1 MGQSILGGETVEKE
15 KGNANLKR
23 WQDKLAKN
31 KSEYEKELNKMAE
44 RDALYNGTQEIS
56 GINGNKAKKSNYVRN
71 IIGEIIEA
79 EVDSSIPLPKVSAKR
94 PEDEDRA
101 ATIEA
106 FLRNELDYL
115 SFEKINDLDERTTPI
130 QGGDFFLVEWDN
142 ERHTHDTIGGVK
154 VSLLHPRQV
163 IPQAGVNNIQD
174 MDYIF
179 ILTGTTKKEIKRKY
193 KVDVFSEEEEFPEV
207 RSNAGEVDTNSDD
220 VVTLITAYYKNKSG
234 GIGVYRWV
242 GNTEVQA
249 LEDYFARRLKYCKK
263 CGNTVAED
271 DRQCKMCGSRAF
283 EHRTQETTPLDR
295 DIDIQV
301 TNGQREYI
309 PQMTDPV
316 YDYMPVVDDMGTEMM
331 DAYGQPMMEYSLVED
346 ARPNEVPVYKL
357 TQYPI
362 ILRRNISKNG
372 SLLGGSDVDSIR
384 DQQEMVKKLGD
395 KIQEKLMKGGS
406 YVTFPAGVNIR
417 KTDEELK
424 VIELEDAAQKSMI
437 DVLNIQANISNDITF
452 MDVAYQAARETI
464 GITDSFQGRK
474 DSTAQSG
481 TAKQFAAAQT
491 AGRLESKRVM
501 KQAAYQELFE
511 LMFKFMIA
519 YADEPRATNSQ
530 NPIGDVEYGRFDRYD
545 FLERDA
551 AGELYWNDDF
561 LFSVDTTNNLAQNRD
576 ALWTATKESYQSGA
590 FGDPSDINT
599 RILYW
604 STLEKYHYPNAGN
617 IKKNLQEQK
626 EQQEAQANEM
636 RALQAGNG
644 NIQGAGVAGGQIQGN
659 IPMSQQPVPGV

>member
-1 MGQSILGGETVEKE
+1 MGTN
-15 KGNANLKR
+15 KGDSSLKK
-23 WQDKLAKN
+23 WQDRLRIN
-31 KSEYEKELNKMAE
+31 RSEYETELERMDE
-44 RDALYNGTQEIS
+44 RDAMYNGTKQIS
-56 GINGNKAKKSNYVRN
+56 GIDGKAAKKSNYVRN

-101 ATIEA
+101 MTIEA

-115 SFEKINDLDERTTPI
+115 PFEKINDMDERTTPI

-142 ERHTHDTIGGVK
+142 ERYTHDTVGGLK
-154 VSLLHPRQV
+154 ISLLHPRQV

-179 ILTGTTKKEIKRKY
+179 VLTGTTKKEIKRRY
-193 KVDVFSEEEEFPEV
+193 NVDVFSEDEEFPAV
-207 RSNAGEVDTNSDD
+207 RSNGGDVEINSDD
-220 VVTLITAYYKNKSG
+220 LVTLVTAYYKNKSG

-242 GNTEVQA
+242 GDTEVQD
-249 LEDYFARRLKYCKK
+249 LPDYFARRLKYCKK
-263 CGNTVAED
+263 CGNTVMEEERA
-271 DRQCKMCGSRAF
+271 CPVCGGRLF
-283 EHRTQETTPLDR
+283 EHRTQETTQIDR
-295 DIDIQV
+295 DIDIEI
-301 TNGQREYI
+301 NGGLREYI
-309 PQMTDPV
+309 PQMTEPV
-316 YDYMPVVDDMGTEMM
+316 YGEIPVRDETGAEVLDELGGVMTE
-331 DAYGQPMMEYSLVED
+331 YGVIEE

-357 TQYPI
+357 SQYPV
-362 ILRRNISKNG
+362 ILRRNISKSG
-372 SLLGGSDVDSIR
+372 ALLGGSDVDSIK

-406 YVTFPAGVNIR
+406 YVTLPAGVNVR

-437 DVLNIQANISNDITF
+437 DVLNIQPNISNDITF

-474 DSTAQSG
+474 DTTAQSG
-481 TAKQFAAAQT
+481 AAKQFAAAQT

-511 LMFKFMIA
+511 MMFKFMLA
-519 YADEPRATNSQ
+519 YADEPRATKRQ
-530 NPIGDVEYGRFDRYD
+530 NPIGDIEYGVFDRYS

-561 LFSVDTTNNLAQNRD
+561 LFSVDTTNNLAQNRE
-576 ALWTATKESYQSGA
+576 ALWTAAKESYQSGA

-604 STLEKYHYPNAGN
+604 ATLEKYHYPNAGN
-617 IKKNLQEQK
+617 IKQNLKEQK
-626 EQQEAQANEM
+626 EQQEARELSGAPHQTP
-636 RALQAGNG
+636 
-644 NIQGAGVAGGQIQGN
+644 QGASPLAPSGNYVSLNARGIGMAGR
-659 IPMSQQPVPGV
+659 

>member
-1 MGQSILGGETVEKE
+1 MPFFIGGETVEKD
-15 KGNANLKR
+15 KGNSSLKR
-23 WQDKLAKN
+23 WQDRLRTN
-31 KSEYEKELNKMAE
+31 RSEYETELDKMNE
-44 RDALYNGTQEIS
+44 RDAMYNGTKQIA
-56 GINGNKAKKSNYVRN
+56 GIDGNAAKKSNYVRN
-71 IIGEIIEA
+71 IVGEIIEA
-79 EVDSSIPLPKVSAKR
+79 EVDSSIPLPKVRAKR
-94 PEDEDRA
+94 PEDEKRA
-101 ATIEA
+101 TTIEA
-106 FLRNELDYL
+106 FLRNELDYQP
-115 SFEKINDLDERTTPI
+115 FEKINDLDERTTPI

-142 ERHTHDTIGGVK
+142 ERHTHDTVGGLK
-154 VSLLHPRQV
+154 ISLLHPRQV
-163 IPQAGVNNIQD
+163 IPQAGVNDIQD

-179 ILTGTTKKEIKRKY
+179 VLTGTTKKEIKRKY
-193 KVDVFSEEEEFPEV
+193 NVDVFSEDEEFPSV
-207 RSNAGEVDTNSDD
+207 RSNGGDVEINSDD
-220 VVTLITAYYKNKSG
+220 LVTLVTAYYKNKNG

-242 GNTEVQA
+242 GDTEVQS
-249 LEDYFARRLKYCKK
+249 LPDYFARRLKYCKK

-271 DRQCKMCGSRAF
+271 DRVCPVCGSKAF

-295 DIDIQV
+295 DIDIQIA
-301 TNGQREYI
+301 NGQREFI
-309 PQMTDPV
+309 SQMTEPV
-316 YDYMPVVDDMGTEMM
+316 YGDVPVLDDMGAEVM
-331 DAYGQPMMEYSLVED
+331 DIYGQPMTEYSIIEESK
-346 ARPNEVPVYKL
+346 PNEVPVYKL

-362 ILRRNISKNG
+362 ILRKNISKNG
-372 SLLGGSDVDSIR
+372 SLLGGSDIDSIK

-406 YVTFPAGVNIR
+406 YVTFPSGVNVR

-424 VIELEDAAQKSMI
+424 VIEVEDPSQKNMI
-437 DVLNIQANISNDITF
+437 DVLNIQPNISNDITF

-530 NPIGDVEYGRFDRYD
+530 NPIGDIEYGRFDRYD

-576 ALWTATKESYQSGA
+576 ALWTSTKEAYQSGA

-604 STLEKYHYPNAGN
+604 ATLEKYHYPNAGN
-617 IKKNLQEQK
+617 IKQNLKEQK

-636 RALQAGNG
+636 RAIQNGNG
-644 NIQGAGVAGGQIQGN
+644 TSLNAAGGGRREGA
-659 IPMSQQPVPGV
+659 VL

>member
-1 MGQSILGGETVEKE
+1 MGGN
-15 KGNANLKR
+15 KGDSSLKK
-23 WQDKLAKN
+23 WQDRLRIN
-31 KSEYEKELNKMAE
+31 RSEYETELERMDE
-44 RDALYNGTQEIS
+44 RDAMYNGTKQIS
-56 GINGNKAKKSNYVRN
+56 GIDGKAAKKSNYVRN
-71 IIGEIIEA
+71 IVGEIIEA
-79 EVDSSIPLPKVSAKR
+79 EVDSSIPMPKVSAKR

-101 ATIEA
+101 MTIEA

-115 SFEKINDLDERTTPI
+115 PFEKINDMDERTTPI

-142 ERHTHDTIGGVK
+142 ERYTHDTVGGLK
-154 VSLLHPRQV
+154 ISLLHPRQV

-179 ILTGTTKKEIKRKY
+179 VLTGTTKKEIKRRY
-193 KVDVFSEEEEFPEV
+193 NVDVFSEDEEFPAV
-207 RSNAGEVDTNSDD
+207 RSNGGDVEINSDD
-220 VVTLITAYYKNKSG
+220 LVTLVTAYYKNKSG

-242 GNTEVQA
+242 GDTEVQD
-249 LEDYFARRLKYCKK
+249 LPDYFARRLKYCKK
-263 CGNTVAED
+263 CGNTVMEEERA
-271 DRQCKMCGSRAF
+271 CPVCGGRLF
-283 EHRTQETTPLDR
+283 EHRTQETTQIDR
-295 DIDIQV
+295 DIDIEI
-301 TNGQREYI
+301 NGGLREYI
-309 PQMTDPV
+309 PQMTEPV
-316 YDYMPVVDDMGTEMM
+316 YGEIPVRDETGAEVLDELGGVMTE
-331 DAYGQPMMEYSLVED
+331 YGVIEE

-357 TQYPI
+357 SQYPV
-362 ILRRNISKNG
+362 ILRRNISKSG
-372 SLLGGSDVDSIR
+372 ALLGGSDVDSIK

-406 YVTFPAGVNIR
+406 YVTLPASVNVR

-437 DVLNIQANISNDITF
+437 DVLNIQPNISNDITF

-474 DSTAQSG
+474 DTTAQSG
-481 TAKQFAAAQT
+481 AAKQFAAAQT

-511 LMFKFMIA
+511 MMFKFMLA
-519 YADEPRATNSQ
+519 YADEPRATKRQ
-530 NPIGDVEYGRFDRYD
+530 NPIGDIEYGVFDRYS

-561 LFSVDTTNNLAQNRD
+561 LFSVDTTNNLAQNRE
-576 ALWTATKESYQSGA
+576 ALWTAAKESYQSGA

-604 STLEKYHYPNAGN
+604 ATLEKYHYPNAGN
-617 IKKNLQEQK
+617 IKQNLKEQK
-626 EQQEAQANEM
+626 EQQEAMELSGAPPQTP
-636 RALQAGNG
+636 
-644 NIQGAGVAGGQIQGN
+644 QGASPLAPSGNYVSLNARGIGMAGR
-659 IPMSQQPVPGV
+659 